1 VKPFARSLRAW
12 LAASLALATML
23 SPLAAQELRWQ
34 LPKNGGALYKR
45 TLQVEED
52 VEPKQTWVPGVWHG
66 EPMVAAV
73 LADELAPD
81 RQRMLEPA
89 SDPRDLLA
97 CIALD
102 LRQPRGGKTRLE
114 VETFARFFPLQ
125 VDVVLGELA
134 ADGSQSIS
142 ATIEVDAKAA
152 RVASTNPNIAKLR
165 GKLQG
170 RRVFDAG
177 KGVVTSIE
185 GSAEFTVD
193 YPAFTEGTE
202 VRPVRK
208 QQIRV
213 RDTWQLDAVLG
224 PDDAEFRTRVAKAI
238 HDSVAALQK
247 ELTTRLDG
255 KFDDGGGDPHHE
267 HRPGEL
273 ALVLLALKRAGEDTR
288 DPLLQKGYATL
299 RRLVIAGS
307 YELGV
312 AILAMEALYTPPT
325 EWEEMRT
332 GRQKAPTPRTPSA
345 EDLAILREWTKK
357 LLGNIDTT
365 VDAAYLRRWHY
376 GPSTGWDNSC
386 TQYALLGLYAASLCG
401 VEISPTVWT
410 ASINHWLRCTK
421 PGASGAPRL
430 TYQQDLAKGTRT
442 RAGGAKVLAVGW
454 AYQDGEATGS
464 MTTAG
469 ISALTLCTSAL
480 RIQKKG
486 NPKLLADADAAVRG
500 GFLWL
505 EQNFSVR
512 HNPGPRG
519 EWPNWQLYYLYGLER
534 ACELNQVALLG
545 DRDWYFEGAVRLLV
559 SQRADGNWGDWVATA
574 FGLLFLKKT
583 ALPAMTGR

>member
-1 VKPFARSLRAW
+1 MRAFARSLRAR
-12 LAASLALATML
+12 LAAALAVATML
-23 SPLAAQELRWQ
+23 SSMAAQELRWQ
-34 LPKNGGALYKR
+34 LPKNGAALYRR

-52 VEPKQTWVPGVWHG
+52 VEPKQAWIPGVWFG
-66 EPMVAAV
+66 EPMVAAM
-73 LADELAPD
+73 LAGELAPD

-97 CIALD
+97 CIAFD
-102 LRQPRGGKTRLE
+102 LRLVRGGKTRLE
-114 VETFARFFPLQ
+114 VETFDRFFPLQ

-134 ADGSQSIS
+134 ADGSQTIT
-142 ATIEVDAKAA
+142 ATIDVDQKAA
-152 RVASTNPNIAKLR
+152 RVASTNPNVAKLR

-170 RRVFDAG
+170 RRVIDRD
-177 KGVVTSIE
+177 KGLVTAIE
-185 GSAEFTVD
+185 GRAEFTVD

-213 RDTWQLDAVLG
+213 VDAWQLDTVLA

-238 HDSVAALQK
+238 RDSVGALQK

-273 ALVLLALKRAGEDTR
+273 ALVLLALKRAGEDAR
-288 DPLLQKGYATL
+288 SPLLQKGYDTL

-332 GRQKAPTPRTPSA
+332 GRQKAPTLRTPSA

-376 GPSTGWDNSC
+376 GPSTSWDNSC

-410 ASINHWLRCTK
+410 ASINHWLKCTK
-421 PGASGAPRL
+421 PGSTGTPRLVYQQELAKPKGTRASGA
-430 TYQQDLAKGTRT
+430 
-442 RAGGAKVLAVGW
+442 KVQAVGW
-454 AYQDGEATGS
+454 AYHDGEATGS

-480 RIQKKG
+480 RLQKKG
-486 NPKLLADADAAVRG
+486 NPKVLGDADAAVRG

-545 DRDWYFEGAVRLLV
+545 ERDWYFEGAVRLLV
-559 SQRADGNWGDWVATA
+559 SQRDDGNWGDWIATA

>member
-1 VKPFARSLRAW
+1 MSSLRTSSRA
-12 LAASLALATML
+12 LVTALALATTT
-23 SPLAAQELRWQ
+23 SAAFAQELRWN
-34 LPKNGGALYKR
+34 LPARGAALYRR
-45 TLQVEED
+45 TLQVESTQ
-52 VEPKQTWVPGVWHG
+52 EPTQAWIPGVWFG

-73 LADELAPD
+73 MAGELAPD
-81 RQRMLEPA
+81 RQRLLEPA

-102 LRQPRGGKTRLE
+102 LCLPRGGKTRLE
-114 VETFARFFPLQ
+114 VETFDRFFPLQ
-125 VDVVLGELA
+125 VDVVLGEPA
-134 ADGSQSIS
+134 ADGSQTIS
-142 ATIEVDAKAA
+142 ATIEVDQKAA

-170 RRVFDAG
+170 RRVVDRE
-177 KGVVTSIE
+177 KGLVTAIA
-185 GSAEFTVD
+185 GSAEFSVD

-208 QQIRV
+208 QQIHV
-213 RDTWQLDAVLG
+213 VDAWTLDTVLA

-238 HDSVAALQK
+238 RDSVAALQK

-255 KFDDGGGDPHHE
+255 KFDDGGGDPYHE

-273 ALVLLALKRAGEDTR
+273 ALVLLALKRAGEDAR
-288 DPLLQKGYATL
+288 GPLLQKGYDTL

-312 AILAMEALYTPPT
+312 AILAMEALYTPAS
-325 EWEEMRT
+325 EWEDLRA
-332 GRQKAPTPRTPSA
+332 GRLKAPMPRTPSA

-376 GPSTGWDNSC
+376 GPSTSWDNSC

-410 ASINHWLRCTK
+410 ASINHWLKCTK
-421 PGASGAPRL
+421 PGSTGTPRL
-430 TYQQDLAKGTRT
+430 VYQQELAKAKGTR
-442 RAGGAKVLAVGW
+442 ASGSKVQAVGW
-454 AYQDGEATGS
+454 SYNAGEATGS

-480 RIQKKG
+480 RLQKKG
-486 NPKLLADADAAVRG
+486 NPKLLGDADAAVRG

-545 DRDWYFEGAVRLLV
+545 EHDWYFEGAVRLLV
-559 SQRADGNWGDWVATA
+559 SQSDDGNWGDWVATA

>member
-1 VKPFARSLRAW
+1 VSSLRTSSRA
-12 LAASLALATML
+12 LATALALATTT
-23 SPLAAQELRWQ
+23 PVAFAQELRWN
-34 LPKNGGALYKR
+34 LPARGAALYRR
-45 TLQVEED
+45 TLQVESTH
-52 VEPKQTWVPGVWHG
+52 EPTQAWIPGVWFG

-73 LADELAPD
+73 MAGELAPD
-81 RQRMLEPA
+81 RQRLLEPA

-102 LRQPRGGKTRLE
+102 LRLPRGGKARLE
-114 VETFARFFPLQ
+114 VETFDRFFPLQ

-134 ADGSQSIS
+134 ADGSQTIG
-142 ATIEVDAKAA
+142 ATIEVDQKAA

-170 RRVFDAG
+170 RRVVDRD
-177 KGVVTSIE
+177 KGLVTAIA
-185 GSAEFTVD
+185 GSAEFSVD

-208 QQIRV
+208 QQIHV
-213 RDTWQLDAVLG
+213 VDAWTLDTVLA

-238 HDSVAALQK
+238 RDSVAALQK

-273 ALVLLALKRAGEDTR
+273 ALVLLALKRAGEDAR
-288 DPLLQKGYATL
+288 GPLLQKGYDTL

-312 AILAMEALYTPPT
+312 AILAMEALYTPAS
-325 EWEEMRT
+325 EWEDLRA
-332 GRQKAPTPRTPSA
+332 GRLKAPMPRTPSA

-376 GPSTGWDNSC
+376 GPSTSWDNSC

-410 ASINHWLRCTK
+410 ASINHWLKCTK
-421 PGASGAPRL
+421 PGSTGTPRL
-430 TYQQDLAKGTRT
+430 VYQQELAKAKGTR
-442 RAGGAKVLAVGW
+442 ASGSKVQAVGW
-454 AYQDGEATGS
+454 SYHEGEATGS

-480 RIQKKG
+480 RLQKKG
-486 NPKLLADADAAVRG
+486 NPKLLGEADAAVRG

-545 DRDWYFEGAVRLLV
+545 EHDWYFEGAVRLLV
-559 SQRADGNWGDWVATA
+559 SQSDDGNWGDWVATA